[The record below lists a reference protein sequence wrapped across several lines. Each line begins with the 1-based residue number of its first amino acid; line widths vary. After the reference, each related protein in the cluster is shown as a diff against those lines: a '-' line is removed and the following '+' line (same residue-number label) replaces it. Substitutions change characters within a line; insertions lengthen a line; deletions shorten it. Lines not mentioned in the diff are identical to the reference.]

1 MATLRLMTILRRA
14 TYFTQDFNQ
23 RHVAH
28 KLGVYQFRKFSDHN
42 TITLDNENVPTK
54 PKERP
59 KTVPV
64 PKITLLL
71 SDDSM
76 IVTNLE
82 NAQRIAK
89 RRKLNL
95 IKVNDLDSKSSRAT
109 YKLTNNLLEETEFVQ
124 IDGSNI
130 QCKSESP
137 KLLYISANITKH
149 DLLTKIKNVTKM
161 LNKGNKVK
169 ICISVEDA
177 KDNNILP
184 TITDMVKDIGSILK
198 QPSKKN
204 IILLIITP
212 LNRKD
217 ANNSVNN
224 I

>member
-95 IKVNDLDSKSSRAT
+95 IK
-109 YKLTNNLLEETEFVQ
+109 
-124 IDGSNI
+124 
-130 QCKSESP
+130 
-137 KLLYISANITKH
+137 
-149 DLLTKIKNVTKM
+149 
-161 LNKGNKVK
+161 
-169 ICISVEDA
+169 
-177 KDNNILP
+177 NNILP
-184 TITDMVKDIGSILK
+184 TIMDMVKDIGSILK